1 MSTCKV
7 IPLNEDNLFM
17 KRNHTKSGCTWA
29 CRALLLSALLFAAS
43 ANALASGAKINDIRL
58 WTAPDHTRLV
68 FDLNRSVSYE
78 VFRLGNP
85 ERVVIDMHDVKL
97 SADPAALELPDPVI
111 QTLRH
116 GNPESSVLRVVLDVK
131 EKVNPRSFLLKPM
144 HGKPYRLVVDLMR
157 STQSEE
163 DKPLLTADDL
173 RSRKE
178 VVIAV
183 DAGHGGEDPG
193 AIGRR
198 GLQEKVVTLAVAKKL
213 AARINSKPGMRAILT
228 RKGDYFVPLKK
239 RVLLARKARADLMIS
254 VHADAVTNRKVEG
267 ASVYT
272 LSERGATSDKV
283 AEALA
288 AKENAADQVG
298 GFDPGEVDDPMVS
311 MILGD
316 MAKRDSLN
324 SAYLLAETII
334 KDFDDIGPIKY
345 TEPKRARFVVLG
357 ALEIPSVLV
366 EMDYISN
373 PHRERMLN
381 SSSHQDKIVSAL
393 VDSSIAFL
401 RRQGRMTQLDIE
413 SGRAVA
419 SGLSREEMSLTLSDA
434 RDQYSRKQP
443 GA

>member
-1 MSTCKV
+1 MIS
-7 IPLNEDNLFM
+7 
-17 KRNHTKSGCTWA
+17 
-29 CRALLLSALLFAAS
+29 
-43 ANALASGAKINDIRL
+43 DIRL

-68 FDLNRSVSYE
+68 FDLNHGVTYE

-85 ERVVIDMHDVKL
+85 ERIVIDMHHVKL
-97 SADPAALELPDPVI
+97 NADPARLELPDPVI
-111 QTLRH
+111 RTLRH
-116 GNPESSVLRVVLDVK
+116 GNPEPSVLRVVLDLK

-144 HGKPYRLVVDLMR
+144 HGKPHRLVVDLMR
-157 STQSEE
+157 SAGVEE
-163 DKPLLTADDL
+163 EKRVITADDL

-193 AIGRR
+193 AIGRS

-213 AARINSKPGMRAILT
+213 ADEINSKPGMRAVMI
-228 RKGDYFVPLKK
+228 RSGDYFVPLKK
-239 RVLLARKARADLMIS
+239 RVLLARKSQADLMIS
-254 VHADAVTNRKVEG
+254 IHADAVRNRKVVG

-272 LSERGATSDKV
+272 LSERGATQDKV
-283 AEALA
+283 AAALA

-324 SAYLLAETII
+324 SAYLLAETIL
-334 KDFDDIGPIKY
+334 KDFDGVGPVKY
-345 TEPKRARFVVLG
+345 SEPKRARFVVLG

-373 PHRERMLN
+373 PERERMLR
-381 SSSHQDKIVSAL
+381 SSSHQKKIVSAL
-393 VDSSIAFL
+393 LNSSLAFL
-401 RRQGRMTQLDIE
+401 RRQGRISQLSVE
-413 SGRAVA
+413 EGVSVA
-419 SGLSREEMSLTLSDA
+419 SGLSREEMQVNPPGGSERQSPRL
-434 RDQYSRKQP
+434 P